1 LTQFILKK
9 ETVDL
14 ELWNRIKKSWFK
26 VEKSVVGR
34 KNCLAR
40 EAYTQWVKNRI
51 LDIKLPFITVVPMV
65 PQEPEPL
72 VTISKEEVEA
82 LKSQIEQ
89 LKKENE
95 ELQFKYFSAQGDA
108 KNFKRERDAKDE
120 EIQECKKKVKEAQG
134 REEKYKD
141 GLASSDMSIMAL
153 KKKIKSLER
162 SGDDMYNTGKKAM
175 IAQGEWKKRY
185 EERTQELRIAKQDY
199 KKLKQEGELELQKR
213 ERLHSL
219 EKQKDKESIERYE
232 ESLAQ
237 LMRAHEDR
245 MNQAAEQIEHLE
257 KDLKHHKLVIEMSLQ
272 EMARWK
278 VAFHKMVLVSNSV
291 LDELP
296 QMLRVAEAE
305 LPLLSVPSGVKEFVG
320 YCRAVVTAY
329 KNIVKKA
336 KKRL

>member
-1 LTQFILKK
+1 
-9 ETVDL
+9 
-14 ELWNRIKKSWFK
+14 
-26 VEKSVVGR
+26 
-34 KNCLAR
+34 
-40 EAYTQWVKNRI
+40 
-51 LDIKLPFITVVPMV
+51 
-65 PQEPEPL
+65 
-72 VTISKEEVEA
+72 
-82 LKSQIEQ
+82 
-89 LKKENE
+89 
-95 ELQFKYFSAQGDA
+95 
-108 KNFKRERDAKDE
+108 
-120 EIQECKKKVKEAQG
+120 
-134 REEKYKD
+134 
-141 GLASSDMSIMAL
+141 MSIMAL
-153 KKKIKSLER
+153 KEKIKSLER
-162 SGDDMYNTGKKAM
+162 SGNNMYNTGNKAM
-175 IAQGEWKKRY
+175 TAQGEWKKRY

-245 MNQAAEQIEHLE
+245 MNQVSEQKEHLE

-272 EMARWK
+272 EMARWR

-329 KNIVKKA
+329 RNIVKKA